1 MRLLQFA
8 QAFYLCPDSSRPS
21 PQTAAAGP
29 FRSSQEAALW
39 LVLHYEERL
48 TDAQR
53 TKWAELLE
61 LAGGEKA
68 DPWHLVGLLTYASQG
83 KLTMGTLRKMANVRG
98 T

>member
-21 PQTAAAGP
+21 PQTAAGGP
-29 FRSSQEAALW
+29 FKSSQEAALW
-39 LVLHYEERL
+39 LVMHYEERL
-48 TDAQR
+48 TDVQR

-61 LAGGEKA
+61 LAGGKQA
-68 DPWHLVGLLTYASQG
+68 DPWHLVGLLACASRLG
-83 KLTMGTLRKMANVRG
+83 LTMGTLRKMANVRG